1 MKIRRKRRIEIT
13 ASDSLIDNLNLMIAG
28 PHYSKKEIME
38 HTGLS
43 DEVLND
49 VLNRVAVKSKLVRLL
64 FNFEIAT
71 RPDQEE
77 LIESLKKTLESG
89 INKAKLCNEAQINR
103 QGLDSIL
110 INERKCQAR
119 LLRKLENAVMRL
131 EEEKQLRIEVFN
143 LVVGVINSG
152 ATLSSIG
159 DNCDVTYRS
168 LFGFIYEGACIEK
181 VTVDKLYKGCMPIM
195 HQHDIIQRFG

>member
-1 MKIRRKRRIEIT
+1 MKPISKIRRTRRIEIT
-13 ASDSLIDNLNLMIAG
+13 ASDSLICNLNLMIAG
-28 PHYSKKEIME
+28 PHYSKNEIIE
-38 HTGLS
+38 HTGIS
-43 DEVLND
+43 YKILND
-49 VLNRVAVKSKLVRLL
+49 VLNRVAVKAKLVRLL

-77 LIESLKKTLESG
+77 LIESLKLTLDSG
-89 INKAKLCNEAQINR
+89 ISKAQICNEAQINR

-119 LLRKLENAVMRL
+119 LLRKLENAVVRL

-152 ATLSSIG
+152 ITLSRIG
-159 DNCDVTYRS
+159 ENCDVTYKS
-168 LFGFIYEGACIEK
+168 LYRFIYEGANVEMI
-181 VTVDKLYKGCMPIM
+181 TVDKLYKGCMPIM
-195 HQHDIIQRFG
+195 DSQ

>member
-1 MKIRRKRRIEIT
+1 
-13 ASDSLIDNLNLMIAG
+13 MIAG
-28 PHYSKKEIME
+28 PHYSKNEIIE
-38 HTGLS
+38 HTGIS
-43 DEVLND
+43 YKILND
-49 VLNRVAVKSKLVRLL
+49 VLNRVAVKAKLVRLL

-77 LIESLKKTLESG
+77 LIESLKLTLDSG
-89 INKAKLCNEAQINR
+89 ISKAQICNEAQINR

-119 LLRKLENAVMRL
+119 LLRKLENAVVRL

-152 ATLSSIG
+152 ITLSRIG
-159 DNCDVTYRS
+159 ENCDVTYKS
-168 LFGFIYEGACIEK
+168 LYRFIYEGANVEMI
-181 VTVDKLYKGCMPIM
+181 TVDKLYKGCMPIM
-195 HQHDIIQRFG
+195 DSQ